1 MLKEEITRIKTLM
14 SLNEANGPQDDIA
27 KFIAKQIQKALS
39 AGGSVDDYLKAFSKN
54 VGEID
59 NFKTFFNK
67 LKNGDYNPTADDLN
81 LILRNLGNNS
91 IDFAKLAKE
100 AYKKGTLTDKVKIDE
115 TLIQTAKDIRTKEE
129 YDEILKLF
137 KNWESDGYGRFQRG
151 GVPQEL
157 EPFFSSFSNEVKQ
170 DFLSNI
176 YKYNRAFWVKY
187 LDQGKVKR
195 ALLDWINSGGVVQTS
210 IIGVL
215 KGLIQ
220 NQETIQSKMLD
231 DFIRLQL
238 EYIAKDGNINAE
250 PYARRIFQ
258 NAIGASKT
266 NQNNLESFL
275 KKQIK
280 DSGLPSDVKELIDKT
295 QISKYFA
302 ELTEEKNLPPGVLDS
317 FRRFFSLFNPARLF
331 GEYGEKLKSTG
342 AKEQFARAL
351 NTILTTS
358 PYSQKEYLA
367 SVVQKGLWPTVIK
380 KLQGTMRFSLG
391 IIPAF
396 YGAANFLEGIGW
408 EAWNTFAP
416 DSKYNPDYGPGG
428 KEENT
433 WVGYFWEAFFPVVV
447 QRMVDL
453 DIPLTLADDFY
464 RGNIYTPPSKDDSQ
478 LIKAAEY
485 AKRIING
492 ETIEENWSDNVVFI
506 DLNNAV
512 KTEIRNSYPDL
523 GNKIQRVNLS
533 PTDLKVYY
541 TDVDG
546 KTYPM
551 EYKNGRIYVTNP
563 EQDLEIEINKI

>member
-39 AGGSVDDYLKAFSKN
+39 AGGQVDDILKAFSKN
-54 VGEID
+54 ADEVV
-59 NFKTFFNK
+59 NFKTFFDK
-67 LKNGDYNPTADDLN
+67 LKDGKYQPTADDLN

-137 KNWESDGYGRFQRG
+137 KKWESDGYGRFQTG
-151 GVPQEL
+151 GVPEEL
-157 EPFFSSFSNEVKQ
+157 KPFFSSFSNEVKQ

-220 NQETIQSKMLD
+220 NQETIQSKMFD

-280 DSGLPSDVKELIDKT
+280 DSGLPSDIKELIDKT
-295 QISKYFA
+295 EISEYFA
-302 ELTEEKNLPPGVLDS
+302 ELTKKENLPPGVLDS
-317 FRRFFSLFNPARLF
+317 FKRFFSLFNPLRLF
-331 GEYGEKLKSTG
+331 GEYGTKLKSTG

-367 SVVQKGLWPTVIK
+367 SVVQKGLWPTVTNKVANNMKI
-380 KLQGTMRFSLG
+380 SLG
-391 IIPAF
+391 VIPAF
-396 YGAANFLEGIGW
+396 YGAANLAKGEFW
-408 EAWNTFAP
+408 ELWNTNGP
-416 DSKYNPDYGPGG
+416 ESLYVPEYGPGG
-428 KEENT
+428 EKERTGVE
-433 WVGYFWEAFFPVVV
+433 YFWEAFYPVLE
-447 QRMVDL
+447 QRIVEL
-453 DIPLTLADDFY
+453 DIPITFADDLY
-464 RGNIYTPPSKDDSQ
+464 RGNLYTPPGIDDSQ
-478 LIKAAEY
+478 VMKAAEY
-485 AKRIING
+485 ARRIING

-512 KTEIRNSYPDL
+512 KTEIKNLYPDL

-546 KTYPM
+546 ETYLM
-551 EYKNGRIYVTNP
+551 EYKNGRIYVYNP
-563 EQDLEIEINKI
+563 QQDLEIEINKI